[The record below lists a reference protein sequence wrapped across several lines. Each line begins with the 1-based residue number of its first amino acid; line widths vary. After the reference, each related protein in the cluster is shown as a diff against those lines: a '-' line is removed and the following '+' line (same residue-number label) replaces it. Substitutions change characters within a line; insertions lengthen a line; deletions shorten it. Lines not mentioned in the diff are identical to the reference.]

1 MLSILIP
8 IYNFDVRKLVSDLG
22 KEAETLGIPY
32 EILCFD
38 DGSKPEYLHIHQ
50 VLNQQTHVEYREL
63 PENLGRSRIRNFL
76 AQEAKYPYLLFMD
89 CDSGVASSDFL
100 SNYLALASPDQVIVG
115 KRVYQPSPPKD
126 AQRYFRWLYGVK
138 REQRSA
144 KVRNQHPF
152 EGFCTHHFLC
162 PKAVFEK
169 IQFDPNLRQYG
180 HEDTQFGLDLEKI
193 GVRVIHTDNPL
204 LHIDLEPIAEFLPK
218 TLKGIEN
225 LVYLQSKGSGIKT
238 RLSDFYEHL
247 KKWKLIPFVIFIF
260 RLSHKILEK
269 NLHSK
274 KPDLRVFDLY
284 KLGYLAQ
291 LKADQRE
298 KKRTE

>member
-8 IYNFDVRKLVSDLG
+8 VYNFDVRKLVSDLG
-22 KEAETLGIPY
+22 KEAQNLDIPY

-50 VLNQQTHVEYREL
+50 SLNQQAHVEYREL
-63 PENLGRSRIRNFL
+63 AENLGRSRIRNFL

-100 SNYLALASPDQVIVG
+100 RNYLALAAPDQVIVG
-115 KRVYQPSPPKD
+115 KRIYQELPPED
-126 AQRYFRWLYGVK
+126 EQRYFRWLYGVK

-144 KVRNQHPF
+144 KVRNLNPF

-162 PKAVFEK
+162 PKAVFDK

-193 GVRVIHTDNPL
+193 GVQVVHTDNPL
-204 LHIDLEPIAEFLPK
+204 LHIDLEPISEFLPK

-225 LVYLQSKGSGIKT
+225 LVYLQAKGSGIKT
-238 RLSDFYEHL
+238 RLSDFYDRL
-247 KKWKLIPFVIFIF
+247 NKWKLIPLVLICFNWS
-260 RLSHKILEK
+260 RKILEK

-274 KPDLRVFDLY
+274 RPDLRVFDLY
-284 KLGYLAQ
+284 KLGYLARLKSEQ
-291 LKADQRE
+291 LQ
-298 KKRTE
+298 KK